1 MLDCSIQQISRAVHV
16 QISSSQRKLAEVLAR
31 RLELFIQDL
40 CVKSRKSPAGLID
53 RSLSCLCH
61 SLDEWF
67 STTWEPTV
75 SIASQACFMLP
86 YDQNSLFGIVATK
99 V

>member
-1 MLDCSIQQISRAVHV
+1 MSHV
-16 QISSSQRKLAEVLAR
+16 FVTPWMRMVLNNVGTYGA
-31 RLELFIQDL
+31 
-40 CVKSRKSPAGLID
+40 
-53 RSLSCLCH
+53 
-61 SLDEWF
+61 
-67 STTWEPTV
+67 V